1 MDALSNRLYRLWTN
15 IGKSEKAAF
24 FSAFVIG
31 FLAHVTFMT
40 NRFFNHDSILYTLVD
55 PGSTFS
61 LEQGKWFSLPMQ
73 RLVQGDITSPGIIL
87 PAALILLGL
96 TAALTVSTLKVKS
109 PLWAAGTGG
118 FLVLFPSVMCANI
131 YDASALFFSA
141 LLLSAL
147 AVFVS
152 VRWKFGFLGGIALLT
167 ISCGVYSVFIGYAA
181 GLFILVLLFELLG
194 GDMSVKEALQKGFK
208 YLSVLLISAALY
220 YVILEL
226 ALRLNGVSL
235 MDYRGI
241 DQIGKFSVSS
251 IGKLVYEAYRKVY
264 YFFFYGIFLYRG
276 HFEIE
281 PFFRYL
287 NWAAVAFTVILC
299 GWMAVRRRIFHSLG
313 RLALILALVVLF
325 PLAIHV
331 IAVLG
336 QNAYTHWIMCYPF
349 VLVYVALLAA
359 ADQTEALPLADA
371 QKHSFRKTEKA
382 FRRTATVLVL
392 IVAVLLCRQWFF
404 TTNQAYEYIR
414 YQDENTISR
423 GIMLTNDIQNA
434 PDYSESV
441 PVAFVGSAAPQAFQ
455 YTTGDF
461 LSIHGQDGG
470 GYTGYRNAVID
481 NERLKVLLRNWVGI
495 SFPYADAAAVSQL
508 SANPEVAAMP
518 VYPVRGSIAL
528 IDGVLVVK
536 LSEIQTTPQE

>member
-15 IGKSEKAAF
+15 IGKTEKAAF

-87 PAALILLGL
+87 PVALILLGL
-96 TAALTVSTLKVKS
+96 TAALTVSVLKIKS
-109 PLWAAGTGG
+109 PVWAAGTGG

-181 GLFILVLLFELLG
+181 GLFILVLLFELLS

-208 YLSVLLISAALY
+208 YLAVLLISAALY

-226 ALRLNGVSL
+226 ALRLSGVSL

-251 IGKLVYEAYRKVY
+251 IGRLVYEAYRKVY

-287 NWAAVAFTVILC
+287 NWAAVAFIVILC
-299 GWMAVRRRIFHSLG
+299 GWMAIRRRIFHSLG

-359 ADQTEALPLADA
+359 ADQTEALSLADA
-371 QKHSFRKTEKA
+371 QKHLPRKMGKA
-382 FRRTATVLVL
+382 FLRTATVLVL
-392 IVAVLLCRQWFF
+392 IVAVLLCRQWFL

-434 PDYSESV
+434 SDYSESV

-461 LSIHGQDGG
+461 TAIHGRSGI
-470 GYTGYRNAVID
+470 GYTGFNCAVID

-495 SFPYADAAAVSQL
+495 SFPYADAAMVSQL

-518 VYPVRGSIAL
+518 VYPVRGSIAQ

-536 LSEIQTTPQE
+536 LSEIQATPQE